1 MKFFQNKKKKAIN
14 KLAEKI
20 IRRVKK
26 EESSREAEKNR
37 PSTISVNLVSKCC
50 GARVEYSKNY
60 VLGALMGE
68 EHFRCTACGKD
79 PCWVEEIIEGGEE

>member
-1 MKFFQNKKKKAIN
+1 MKFLQNKKKKAIN

-50 GARVEYSKNY
+50 GARVEYSEFY
-60 VLGALMGE
+60 ILDALMGE
-68 EHFRCTACGKD
+68 KHFRCTKCGSD
-79 PCWVEEIIEGGEE
+79 PCYVKEIEEGEK